1 MTFSNSLLRQ
11 LAFINGKWQA
21 ANSGAT
27 YAINNPATGE
37 HIADVPD
44 MGAAETQLAIEAAER
59 ALPAWRAL
67 AAKTRSQILKRWF
80 DLIMANQEDLAQLM
94 TAEQGKPLAES
105 RGEVAYG
112 ASFIEW
118 FAEEGKRAYG
128 DVIPGPTPDRR
139 LIALKQPI
147 GVTVA
152 ITPWNFP
159 IAMITRKVSPALAV
173 GCTSVVKPAGV
184 TPLCALALA
193 ELGKQAGLPD
203 GVLNII
209 TSAHASTVGEVL
221 TQSPIVR
228 KLSFTG
234 STPVG
239 KKLMAACANTVKRV
253 SLELGGNAP
262 FIVLEDADLDAAVVG
277 ALASK
282 YRNAGQTCVC
292 ANRFLVHEKIYDA
305 FAEKLQAAV
314 AKLVVGNGVDE
325 GTTIGPLIN
334 AAAVD
339 KVERL
344 VNESIA
350 AGAHVAMG
358 GARHALAGS
367 FYQPTVLLNVSN
379 DMPIAQQESFGPVA
393 PLIRIRDA
401 DHAVAL
407 ANDTSAGLA
416 AYLYGRNLQ
425 QLWSVAERLEYG
437 MVGINEGIIS
447 NEMAPFGGVKESG
460 LGREGSKYGID
471 EYLETQ
477 YLCLGGMSDR

>member
-1 MTFSNSLLRQ
+1 
-11 LAFINGKWQA
+11 
-21 ANSGAT
+21 
-27 YAINNPATGE
+27 
-37 HIADVPD
+37 
-44 MGAAETQLAIEAAER
+44 
-59 ALPAWRAL
+59 
-67 AAKTRSQILKRWF
+67 
-80 DLIMANQEDLAQLM
+80 
-94 TAEQGKPLAES
+94 
-105 RGEVAYG
+105 
-112 ASFIEW
+112 
-118 FAEEGKRAYG
+118 
-128 DVIPGPTPDRR
+128 
-139 LIALKQPI
+139 
-147 GVTVA
+147 
-152 ITPWNFP
+152 
-159 IAMITRKVSPALAV
+159 MITRKVAPALAV

-209 TSAHASTVGEVL
+209 TSAHASVVGEVL

-239 KKLMAACANTVKRV
+239 KKLMAACADTVKRV

-358 GARHALAGS
+358 GARHALGGS